1 MIKMAVGLLV
11 LLGIGII
18 IGVVRKMRGGT
29 FLPPPD
35 MVGGQAEPQS
45 LKDMVERNRLKK

>member
-1 MIKMAVGLLV
+1 MIKMTIGLLV

-18 IGVVRKMRGGT
+18 IGIVRKMRGGR

-35 MVGGQAEPQS
+35 MIDGQAEPQS